1 MDMKEQEDPQP
12 LTDEE
17 LAEFEKKEQ
26 RKVWFI
32 GSVIDFILN
41 FFR

>member
-1 MDMKEQEDPQP
+1 MDKKEREDPQP

-26 RKVWFI
+26 RKASFI
-32 GSVIDFILN
+32 GSIIDFILG
-41 FFR
+41 FFH